1 MAACE
6 VETALPRS
14 SSKSWRRSNRCI
26 AALIARALLSYGARC
41 CPRLILVRWWWE
53 VQKLSCI
60 ADFFP
65 QALRHTMET
74 KLAELKVPP
83 HIRDQPLDHAR
94 HAVPIGLR
102 SLGVS

>member
-1 MAACE
+1 MAPG
-6 VETALPRS
+6 VVL
-14 SSKSWRRSNRCI
+14 
-26 AALIARALLSYGARC
+26 ARFWFAGGGK
-41 CPRLILVRWWWE
+41 

-65 QALRHTMET
+65 HALRHTMET
-74 KLAELKVPP
+74 KLAKLKVSP
-83 HIRDQPLDHAR
+83 HIRDLLLDHAR